1 MEENGFFTKHQHGF
15 RKGRS
20 CATQLIEVMEQ
31 WTEYLDKTN
40 SIDVVYL
47 DFQKAFDTATQ
58 ANMGVQSG
66 LLLFGKTCIFFY
78 LYDNASCIFS
88 IYVLL

>member
-66 LLLFGKTCIFFY
+66 QLKTKRRQ
-78 LYDNASCIFS
+78 
-88 IYVLL
+88 

>member
-1 MEENGFFTKHQHGF
+1 MEKMIRDVLIDYMKKNGFITKHQHGF
-15 RKGRS
+15 RKVRS

-31 WTEYLDKTN
+31 WTEYLDKKN
-40 SIDVVYL
+40 SIDVIYL

-66 LLLFGKTCIFFY
+66 QLQTKRRQ
-78 LYDNASCIFS
+78 
-88 IYVLL
+88 